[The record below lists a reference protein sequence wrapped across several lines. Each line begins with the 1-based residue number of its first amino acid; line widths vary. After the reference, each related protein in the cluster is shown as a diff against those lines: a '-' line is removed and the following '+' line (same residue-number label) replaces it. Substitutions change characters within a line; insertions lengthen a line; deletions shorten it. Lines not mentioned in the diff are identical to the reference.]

1 MRYSIFTSSNTRFFR
16 PLAALQ
22 KCRRLWPALML
33 LPLVMTACVPKPID
47 IDVDPAEPEIVIAS
61 QVIPNRAMVVAVTRS
76 FSALAI
82 DVENG
87 DSVSNDFISD
97 LLVEHAKVTVSFAGV
112 TEELFRLAPGI
123 YASINTL
130 QFPNELYA
138 LHVYDSTTGKTVT
151 SNTLM
156 LPYIGFDSLV
166 PIVDR
171 TVGDTSIQLE
181 YTITDPPG
189 DNWYVINVVKQGDA
203 NSSAGIDINSFF
215 SAGLNVITQTRLI
228 SDQEFSGETISEKFD
243 LFEVNAEDSIV
254 VTISNVSRE
263 YFDYLQASERAQGLL
278 SSITQEPINR
288 PTNVQDGLGFFN
300 AHFPDIRYFDLKE
313 W

>member
-1 MRYSIFTSSNTRFFR
+1 MKYSNFSSLTALFFR

-22 KCRRLWPALML
+22 KCRRLWPALL
-33 LPLVMTACVPKPID
+33 LTLTACVPRPID
-47 IDVDPAEPEIVIAS
+47 IDVAPAESQIVIAS
-61 QVIPNRAMVVAVTRS
+61 QVIPDRALVVAVTRS

-87 DSVSNDFISD
+87 DSVSNDFLSD
-97 LLVEHAKVTVSFAGV
+97 LLVEHARVTVSFAGV
-112 TEELFRLAPGI
+112 TEELFRLGPGV

-130 QFPNELYA
+130 QFPNEVYA
-138 LHVYDSTTGKTVT
+138 LQVYDSTTDQTVT

-156 LPYIGFDSLV
+156 LPFVGFDTLR

-181 YTITDPPG
+181 YSITDPPG
-189 DNWYVINVVKQGDA
+189 DNWYAINVVKQGDA
-203 NSSAGIDINSFF
+203 NSNAGIDINSFF
-215 SAGLNVITQTRLI
+215 SAGLNVITQTRLV
-228 SDQEFSGETISEKFD
+228 SDKAFSGNTISEKFD
-243 LFEVNAEDSIV
+243 LLEVNAEDSIV
-254 VTISNVSRE
+254 VTISNISRE

-288 PTNVQDGLGFFN
+288 PTNIRDGLGFFN